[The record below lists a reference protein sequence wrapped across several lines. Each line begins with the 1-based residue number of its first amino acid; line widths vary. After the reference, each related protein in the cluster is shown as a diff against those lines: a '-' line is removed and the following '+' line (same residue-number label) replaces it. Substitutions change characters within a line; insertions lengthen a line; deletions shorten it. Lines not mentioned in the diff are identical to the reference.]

1 MNHTTEL
8 LINIGFNFA
17 FVVLAIA
24 VLLSACVWGW
34 KAIKRNKSVDPW
46 ENQECFD
53 VLHTNKKPLY
63 IRDFTDQELADVIT
77 SLRKPTEGDWD
88 K

>member
-17 FVVLAIA
+17 FVVRAIA

-34 KAIKRNKSVDPW
+34 KAIKRNGSTDPW
-46 ENQECFD
+46 ENEECFD
-53 VLHTNKKPLY
+53 VLHTNKEPLY
-63 IRDFTDQELADVIT
+63 IRDFTDAELAQVLKE
-77 SLRKPTEGDWD
+77 LRDYK
-88 K
+88 